1 MMMHSR
7 ANECDTVTHNGPM
20 HAIIG
25 ICLLRACIPVGS
37 GPKPDR
43 REGRGNNRHIAAWMH
58 HGQIG
63 LHGQGGQG

>member
-25 ICLLRACIPVGS
+25 TVFACMLRACIPVGR

-43 REGRGNNRHIAAWMH
+43 REGRGSPLGCTMGR
-58 HGQIG
+58 
-63 LHGQGGQG
+63 